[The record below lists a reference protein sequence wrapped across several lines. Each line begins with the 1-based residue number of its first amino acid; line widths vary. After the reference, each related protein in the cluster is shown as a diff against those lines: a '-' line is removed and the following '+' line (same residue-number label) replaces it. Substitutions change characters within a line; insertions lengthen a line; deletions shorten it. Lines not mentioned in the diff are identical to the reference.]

1 MPADDSTAVPAH
13 GALHGA
19 DHGRT
24 HNLAAAPIG
33 NGYYIKIA
41 LAIAVV
47 LVGLAINLNL
57 PSSSELG
64 SFSTSSSRIVVALA
78 TVGVALKGYNVLFL
92 LAIPALYVFFNYVKQ
107 KCDVTKRMRV
117 VSIVIAF
124 LFAVFMV
131 VGYSFVKENGFD
143 LVNASLGQVLKS
155 LLALAG
161 YWVLFA
167 YAIEWLYCWL
177 GVKRHL
183 TVSSTWARSC
193 ISSST
198 RRLSGFPS
206 PSSAFLAAASDSV
219 LPGPVHG

>member
-1 MPADDSTAVPAH
+1 M
-13 GALHGA
+13 
-19 DHGRT
+19 
-24 HNLAAAPIG
+24 
-33 NGYYIKIA
+33 
-41 LAIAVV
+41 V